1 MYDILVYL
9 FENCQQAELT
19 YDRERVAKKLSAA
32 GFDDSDISEALH
44 WLAGVLLAPH
54 GVPQKLPDSR
64 ASACALARVRVPY
77 WRRTVE
83 PLAGLHLSSPA
94 FRAPWEKN
102 SSSQRSRRSPPT
114 SRARSVVSRA
124 RAITSR
130 VTNICCRPRSAICSS
145 SRFRTSTR

>member
-9 FENCQQAELT
+9 FENCQRAELA
-19 YDRERVAKKLSAA
+19 YDRERIAKKLSAA

-44 WLAGVLLAPH
+44 WLAGVL
-54 GVPQKLPDSR
+54 R
-64 ASACALARVRVPY
+64 ARACALARVRVSH
-77 WRRTVE
+77 WRSAVE

-94 FRAPWEKN
+94 FRAVWEKN

-114 SRARSVVSRA
+114 SRARSLASCA

-130 VTNICCRPRSAICSS
+130 ATNICCRPRSAICSS